1 MRLEPP
7 PIASKWSPL
16 FADFV
21 SNCLTKDPDRRPT
34 ATELLE
40 HEFIVGAEVYKEEF
54 ARVVQQHIEVKR

>member
-1 MRLEPP
+1 MEPP

-21 SNCLTKDPDRRPT
+21 AKCLIKDPDQRPS

-40 HEFIVGAEVYKEEF
+40 HEFVRGAEVYKQEF
-54 ARVVQQHIEVKR
+54 ADVV